1 MCTVKYIIKKYEN
14 HSIIININ
22 NKLVKSEN
30 RYNIPLTTAEKI
42 NMIIKKLNSNKATGP
57 DKISIV
63 ILSPNIIDS
72 HVANII
78 NHDTDNNSFSE
89 GAKIATVRPIY
100 KKSDRDK
107 IENYRPVSVL
117 NCFSKVYKRY
127 LHKQFKPFVENFH
140 SGFVTAYRKR
150 YIIVVIMY

>member
-22 NKLVKSEN
+22 NKLAKSEN

-78 NHDTDNNSFSE
+78 NHDADNNSFSE
-89 GAKIATVRPIY
+89 GAKIATVHPIY

-107 IENYRPVSVL
+107 IIDL
-117 NCFSKVYKRY
+117 
-127 LHKQFKPFVENFH
+127 
-140 SGFVTAYRKR
+140 
-150 YIIVVIMY
+150 